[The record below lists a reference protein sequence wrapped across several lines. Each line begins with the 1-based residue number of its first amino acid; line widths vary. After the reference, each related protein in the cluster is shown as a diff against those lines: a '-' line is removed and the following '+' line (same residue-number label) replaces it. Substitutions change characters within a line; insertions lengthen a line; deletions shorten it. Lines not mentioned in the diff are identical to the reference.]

1 MVNVD
6 GNHQMVVQQHV
17 MAGRMVFRK
26 IDTPLEHI
34 GVHGSGRALMLS
46 GDNLHPVAPAESVME
61 THALER
67 IGMAGA
73 GARKACHKVAELL
86 TT

>member
-1 MVNVD
+1 
-6 GNHQMVVQQHV
+6 
-17 MAGRMVFRK
+17 
-26 IDTPLEHI
+26 
-34 GVHGSGRALMLS
+34 
-46 GDNLHPVAPAESVME
+46 ME